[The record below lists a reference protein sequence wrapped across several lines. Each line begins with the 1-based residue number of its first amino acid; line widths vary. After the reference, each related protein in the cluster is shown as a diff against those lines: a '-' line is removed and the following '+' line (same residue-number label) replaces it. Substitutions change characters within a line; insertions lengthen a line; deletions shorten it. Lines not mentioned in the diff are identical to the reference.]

1 MVWLINCD
9 KMTVEGLNIN
19 STERAIYVLGGSNHR
34 ISNNILGDANA
45 TTFPKQ
51 KNITHRAIWVSSV
64 NDSEISNTIISARCG
79 IQVEGGQNNVI
90 RGNAIADTRQAIVF
104 EGGEGNLAIGNAL
117 VNPVPDESYVY
128 DPARWTAGF
137 TIWAMLKI
145 RLEQNHVANFE
156 WGINQHKAQGVVAH

>member
-1 MVWLINCD
+1 MYKRQVYYWIGRTEETVPTDAGMVWLINCD

-64 NDSEISNTIISARCG
+64 NDSEISNNTIISARCG
-79 IQVEGGQNNVI
+79 IQVEGCLLYTSGSLGQL
-90 RGNAIADTRQAIVF
+90 R
-104 EGGEGNLAIGNAL
+104 
-117 VNPVPDESYVY
+117 
-128 DPARWTAGF
+128 
-137 TIWAMLKI
+137 
-145 RLEQNHVANFE
+145 
-156 WGINQHKAQGVVAH
+156 